1 MRAKIRQILEECIE
15 TGIESG
21 YLKAHKHNDNPYA
34 FHIYEQIENA
44 IWLEIDQ
51 RFDFERNVCNEVVE
65 GFDQL
70 DELTEALE
78 EAVYL
83 LNPTNED
90 IHKKMGVYRVVSALD
105 KLKELNT

>member
-21 YLKAHKHNDNPYA
+21 YLRAHKSSDDPYA

-51 RFDFERNVCNEVVE
+51 WFDFERNACDEVVE

-70 DELTEALE
+70 EKEREWVGLE
-78 EAVYL
+78 EVYGAGRFY
-83 LNPTNED
+83 TRD
-90 IHKKMGVYRVVSALD
+90 FLD
-105 KLKELNT
+105 GAKWAEEKLRELNT